1 MRKMFKFA
9 KKKVW
14 DGEALGSFEA
24 MPQKTE
30 LAEELSMKQANEL
43 SMKQAEELTAE
54 LIPKSDQT

>member
-30 LAEELSMKQANEL
+30 LAEELSMKQA
-43 SMKQAEELTAE
+43 EELTAE